1 MRISDWS
8 SDVCSS
14 DLSPCATR
22 RWRERLGAGSSE
34 AEFRN
39 QWNMVRRTAPS
50 PAGFHNSVRNG
61 GMSNICSRPHVI
73 QAAAP
78 VVHGPVAGA
87 LPPPCFNALLRGP
100 YFSAQVVPFLSPF
113 PALPPPPFFF
123 LSFY

>member
-14 DLSPCATR
+14 DLTR
-22 RWRERLGAGSSE
+22 QWRERLGAGSSE

-50 PAGFHNSVRNG
+50 PAGFHNAVRNG
-61 GMSNICSRPHVI
+61 GMRNIWAPPHVI

-78 VVHGPVAGA
+78 VGHGRVAGA
-87 LPPPCFNALLRGP
+87 IAPPCVKALRRGHE
-100 YFSAQVVPFLSPF
+100 FAAQSAPIMYLLTARPQ
-113 PALPPPPFFF
+113 PP
-123 LSFY
+123 LY

>member
-14 DLSPCATR
+14 DLTR
-22 RWRERLGAGSSE
+22 QWRERLGAGSSE

-50 PAGFHNSVRNG
+50 PAGFHNAVRNG
-61 GMSNICSRPHVI
+61 GMSNIWARPHVI

-78 VVHGPVAGA
+78 VGHGPVAGA
-87 LPPPCFNALLRGP
+87 IAPPCVKALRRGHRSEEHTSELQSLMRIS
-100 YFSAQVVPFLSPF
+100 YAVF
-113 PALPPPPFFF
+113 
-123 LSFY
+123 